1 MLKTECEVHILASTS
16 VPFTLTTVH
25 VPNWALTHKK
35 RITVCGRTPTDNHL
49 ELHKIHWPIRSIL
62 SPIATS
68 VRVTARFDLFHGR
81 GAIHKGPVWGA
92 RTKTWPLVM
101 LRLSK
106 LCSRRKN
113 MEIISY
119 YILVASPLYPAVTS
133 LQYYYMLMIR
143 SLRRKE
149 LRPIQP
155 EIIKRRLICDLFER
169 SSLPTST
176 QQQGLARSR
185 YGGVIKILNSK
196 CTFDIDEAIK
206 GILQSAVATGSNV
219 HTRAVRLRL
228 IYSLKT
234 F

>member
-1 MLKTECEVHILASTS
+1 MLIL
-16 VPFTLTTVH
+16 
-25 VPNWALTHKK
+25 
-35 RITVCGRTPTDNHL
+35 
-49 ELHKIHWPIRSIL
+49 
-62 SPIATS
+62 
-68 VRVTARFDLFHGR
+68 
-81 GAIHKGPVWGA
+81 
-92 RTKTWPLVM
+92 
-101 LRLSK
+101 
-106 LCSRRKN
+106 
-113 MEIISY
+113 
-119 YILVASPLYPAVTS
+119 
-133 LQYYYMLMIR
+133 R

-206 GILQSAVATGSNV
+206 GILQSAVATGNNV

-234 F
+234 LAHFRPKVLVDFLRSFTQINELTGAIIARHISRRFEEYI